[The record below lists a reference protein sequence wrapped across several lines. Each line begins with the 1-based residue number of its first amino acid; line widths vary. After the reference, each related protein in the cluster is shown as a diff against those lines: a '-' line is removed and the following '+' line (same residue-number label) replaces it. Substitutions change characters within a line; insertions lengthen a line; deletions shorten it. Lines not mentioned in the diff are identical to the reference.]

1 MNLRRDLPILLAAV
15 AAIIGA
21 SLAGDG
27 RWLHWIAKPL
37 TTLLIAAIVW
47 RALRV
52 TDPAGTDTANTDPT
66 DTRSAGRW
74 PATTHPVTARF
85 YARAILLGMFFSCL
99 GDIALMLPFD
109 AFVPGLIAFLL
120 AHLCYIVAF
129 RAGFGAG
136 QGLALAAT
144 LLALFAGTN
153 LAGLW
158 PLLPDDL
165 RIPVVVYVA
174 VLALMA
180 TLALARAWSRNALDA
195 ERRTSVNW
203 AAAGAVLFVIS
214 DSVLA
219 WDRFGGGLPAASLCV
234 LATYYAAQ
242 YCIARSA

>member
-1 MNLRRDLPILLAAV
+1 MNLRRDVPILLAAL

-21 SLAGDG
+21 SLDGDG

-37 TTLLIAAIVW
+37 ATLLIAAIVW
-47 RALRV
+47 RADAAPLGYR
-52 TDPAGTDTANTDPT
+52 
-66 DTRSAGRW
+66 
-74 PATTHPVTARF
+74 
-85 YARAILLGMFFSCL
+85 RAILLGMAFSCI

-129 RAGFGAG
+129 RAGFRAG
-136 QGLALAAT
+136 RGLLIAAA
-144 LLALFAGTN
+144 LLAVFAGIN

-158 PLLPDDL
+158 PLLPNDL

-180 TLALARAWSRNALDA
+180 TLALARAWTKNAA
-195 ERRTSVNW
+195 TPSAPTSARW
-203 AAAGAVLFVIS
+203 AAIGAVLFVIS

-219 WDRFGGGLPAASLCV
+219 WDRFGGGLPAATLCV
-234 LATYYAAQ
+234 LSTYYAAQ
-242 YCIARSA
+242 YCIARSVR